1 MPSERQMPRPT
12 ALFLNIVCAACRFK
26 NEPSGVQCRHFGRIA
41 ADLFRNDC

>member
-1 MPSERQMPRPT
+1 MPSEMRMSRPT

-26 NEPSGVQCRHFGRIA
+26 NEPSGVQLRHFGRIA